1 MKKYVFL
8 LTFIAFSAQAEVVI
22 TGGFGTDGAT
32 GESIPLERSVKD
44 AVAVYKSLN
53 LKPDGREDK
62 KIELKDGSFFE
73 CSKPYSGISRLN
85 AGCSVTLRASQKGK
99 LVRGAGLSARLTFTG
114 KLATEIFKALP
125 ADTSGRVGTSTK
137 TVANLSCSKVVRPG
151 VEATCTIKDTNA
163 IALDIE
169 L

>member
-8 LTFIAFSAQAEVVI
+8 LTLIAFSAQAEVVI

-32 GESIPLERSVKD
+32 GESMPLERSVKD

-53 LKPDGREDK
+53 IKADGRDDK
-62 KIELKDGSFFE
+62 KIELKDGSSFE
-73 CSKPYSGISRLN
+73 CSKPYSGISRQN
-85 AGCSVTLRASQKGK
+85 AGCSITLRASQKGK
-99 LVRGAGLSARLTFTG
+99 LVRGIGLSAKLTFTG
-114 KLATEIFKALP
+114 KLATAIFNALP
-125 ADTSGRVGTSTK
+125 ADTSGRVGASTK
-137 TVANLSCSKVVRPG
+137 TVANVSCSKVVRPG
-151 VEATCTIKDTNA
+151 VEASCTIKDTNA

>member
-1 MKKYVFL
+1 MKKYFL
-8 LTFIAFSAQAEVVI
+8 LLTLFAFSAQAEVVI

-44 AVAVYKSLN
+44 AVAVYKALN
-53 LKPDGREDK
+53 VKADGREDK

-99 LVRGAGLSARLTFTG
+99 LVRGAGLSAKLTFSG
-114 KLATEIFKALP
+114 KLATAIFNALP
-125 ADTSGRVGTSTK
+125 ADTSGRVGASTK
-137 TVANLSCSKVVRPG
+137 TVANVSCSKVVRPG
-151 VEATCTIKDTNA
+151 VEAQCTIKDTNA